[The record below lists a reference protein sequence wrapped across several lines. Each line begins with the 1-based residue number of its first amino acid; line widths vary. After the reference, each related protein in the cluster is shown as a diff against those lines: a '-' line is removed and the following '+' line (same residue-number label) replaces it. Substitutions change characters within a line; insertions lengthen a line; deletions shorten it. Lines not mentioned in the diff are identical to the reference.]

1 MAESYE
7 LGKKGEELAVQMM
20 TQQGMHII
28 EQRWK
33 SHHYEIDIIAF
44 DPNSREMVFC
54 EVKTRATAEWGNPEE
69 AIDWRKI
76 KRTVRAADHYMKLNN
91 LLYDVRFDV
100 FAIVLP
106 PKGEPDICQIKD
118 AFYAPLG
125 R

>member
-7 LGKKGEELAVQMM
+7 LGKQGEELAANMM
-20 TQQGMHII
+20 TRQGMHII

-44 DPNSREMVFC
+44 DPSTNEMVFC
-54 EVKTRATAEWGNPEE
+54 EVKTRRSVEWGRPED

-76 KRTVRAADHYMKLNN
+76 KYTVRAADHYMKMTKCTIS
-91 LLYDVRFDV
+91 VRFDV
-100 FAIVLP
+100 FAIVIP
-106 PKGEPDICQIKD
+106 PKGEPDILQIKD

>member
-1 MAESYE
+1 MTESYE
-7 LGKKGEELAVQMM
+7 LGRRGEEIAVKMM
-20 TQQGMHII
+20 TQQGMHVI

-33 SHHYEIDIIAF
+33 SHHYELDIIAF
-44 DPNSREMVFC
+44 DPETKEMVFC
-54 EVKTRATAEWGNPEE
+54 EVKTRASTAWGRPED

-76 KRTVRAADHYMKLNN
+76 RNTVRAANHYMKMNN
-91 LLYDVRFDV
+91 YNYSVRFDV

-106 PKGEPDICQIKD
+106 PKGEPDVFQIKD